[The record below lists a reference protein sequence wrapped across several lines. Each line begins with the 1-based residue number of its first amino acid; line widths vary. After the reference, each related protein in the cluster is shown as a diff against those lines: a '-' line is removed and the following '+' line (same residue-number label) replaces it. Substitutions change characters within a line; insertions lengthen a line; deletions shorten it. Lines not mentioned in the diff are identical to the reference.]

1 MVASDGGAWSPY
13 LVGALIG
20 VLSMATFYFS
30 NKPLGV
36 STAFLRLA
44 GMVSQLFSKARTR
57 SLKQYQDSE
66 PKIEWEVML
75 VIGVVLGA
83 LVAAYTGGELTGTWV
98 PGMWAEHFGD
108 GLALRLG
115 VAFAGGAVM
124 AFGAR
129 LAGGCTSGH
138 GISGTLQLSVGS
150 WIALACFFI
159 GGALTALLMFGPGGG
174 R

>member
-1 MVASDGGAWSPY
+1 MNTTGGAWNPY

-36 STAFLRLA
+36 STAFARIA
-44 GMVSQLFSKARTR
+44 GLLGYLVSKSHTD
-57 SLKQYQDSE
+57 SLKFYQDKV

-75 VIGVVLGA
+75 AFGIVLGA
-83 LVAAYTGGELTGTWV
+83 FFGAMSGGEFAVSVIPPLWE
-98 PGMWAEHFGD
+98 AHFGNSVP
-108 GLALRLG
+108 LRLS
-115 VAFAGGAVM
+115 VAFLGGVIM

-150 WIALACFFI
+150 WIALACFFA
-159 GGALTALLMFGPGGG
+159 GGAVTARVIYG
-174 R
+174 

>member
-1 MVASDGGAWSPY
+1 MSDTSAAWSPY

-30 NKPLGV
+30 DKPLSV
-36 STAFLRLA
+36 STAFARLA
-44 GMVSQLFSKARTR
+44 GMISQTISR
-57 SLKQYQDSE
+57 SHTQSLRLYQDKK
-66 PKIEWEVML
+66 PRVEWEVTLTAGM
-75 VIGVVLGA
+75 VLGA
-83 LVAAYTGGELTGTWV
+83 FVAAWTGGELTGSWV
-98 PGMWAEHFGD
+98 PEMWAQRFGD
-108 GLALRLG
+108 GWELRLG
-115 VAFAGGAVM
+115 AAFLGGAVM

-150 WIALACFFI
+150 WVALVCFFA
-159 GGALTALLMFGPGGG
+159 GGVATAMLLYGAGSA